1 MIFLTIIIFQ
11 LCSVLYLLS
20 YSAINASCFFL
31 DAFSAP
37 NFRPTFKFYHA
48 GFSALGFILT
58 LITMFAIKW
67 GYALGCLAGCFVITV
82 ILSYFSPAVRD
93 KENNWG
99 SIVQNLLLHQVRK
112 YLLKL
117 DTRKDHVK
125 YWRPHII
132 FLVSN
137 PRYRLVIKNAF
148 CIHARLKFLSFI

>member
-1 MIFLTIIIFQ
+1 MYTTNLFQ
-11 LCSVLYLLS
+11 VCSVLYLLS

-48 GFSALGFILT
+48 GWSALGFILT
-58 LITMFAIKW
+58 LVTMFLIS
-67 GYALGCLAGCFVITV
+67 YQMALGCLAGCVVITFL
-82 ILSYFSPAVRD
+82 LSYFSPAVRD

-99 SIVQNLLLHQVRK
+99 SIIQNLLLHQVRK

-125 YWRPHII
+125 YWRPHMIL
-132 FLVSN
+132 LVAN
-137 PRYRLVIKNAF
+137 PRYRYNMK
-148 CIHARLKFLSFI
+148 

>member
-1 MIFLTIIIFQ
+1 MKSMETHKIKLFSFQ
-11 LCSVLYLLS
+11 ICSVLYLLS

-48 GFSALGFILT
+48 GWSALGFILT
-58 LITMFAIKW
+58 LVTMFCINQIFASVC
-67 GYALGCLAGCFVITV
+67 LVGCLIITL

-93 KENNWG
+93 AESNWG
-99 SIVQNLLLHQVRK
+99 SIIQNFLLHQVRK

-137 PRYRLVIKNAF
+137 PRYRLELVK
-148 CIHARLKFLSFI
+148 